1 MSLGLIMLG
10 GMFLGAGASAV
21 MDTMKYDEKCDNA
34 KKTLKSMD
42 KMKKFYNEMMSSEQ
56 NTQDKYEDMLRNM
69 TNLNNESK
77 EKLKFYT
84 EYLKN
89 QYRITQI
96 IMSTSICIVCILFV
110 IKYFFG
116 N

>member
-1 MSLGLIMLG
+1 MIG
-10 GMFLGAGASAV
+10 GMFIGAGASAV

-34 KKTLKSMD
+34 RNTLKSMD
-42 KMKKFYNEMMSSEQ
+42 KMKTFYDEMMSSEDK
-56 NTQDKYEDMLRNM
+56 TQTEYEDMLRNM
-69 TNLNNESK
+69 AIYDKESK
-77 EKLKFYT
+77 EKLEFYT

-89 QYRITQI
+89 QYRTTQI
-96 IMSTSICIVCILFV
+96 IMSTTICIICALFI